1 MEDISNIQVIVALLI
16 SLATL
21 GGIIIKVL
29 NKMLDSKLKGLYDN
43 DRIQYRLE
51 ICNFAGDLRNGIVKT
66 RDEFQAIYDIYGRYE
81 EIVDRFKL
89 KNHYIEGEIAYIKER
104 YKDLDRKEV
113 KENG

>member
-1 MEDISNIQVIVALLI
+1 MQDISNVQVIVALII

-21 GGIIIKVL
+21 GGIIIKAL

-89 KNHYIEGEIAYIKER
+89 KNHYIEGEIAYIKKQ
-104 YKDLDRKEV
+104 YKNLDKRGDEKQ
-113 KENG
+113 